1 MKKEQLY
8 KIINDICVFKNPNN
22 FNDYHKKIFKK
33 KMNFQK
39 IIFMFPKTNIDLNF
53 NKKGQ
58 FLEDINVNYVQQNPK
73 KIINKGKKNIKKNK
87 NHKRERD
94 YIILIDD
101 DDNDIIDD
109 KKNLKE
115 NL

>member
-1 MKKEQLY
+1 MKKEHLY

-33 KMNFQK
+33 KNEL
-39 IIFMFPKTNIDLNF
+39 PKNYFYVSQTNIDLNF

-73 KIINKGKKNIKKNK
+73 KIFNKGKKNIKKIK
-87 NHKRERD
+87 
-94 YIILIDD
+94 II
-101 DDNDIIDD
+101 
-109 KKNLKE
+109 KE
-115 NL
+115 KEITLF

>member
-1 MKKEQLY
+1 
-8 KIINDICVFKNPNN
+8 
-22 FNDYHKKIFKK
+22 
-33 KMNFQK
+33 
-39 IIFMFPKTNIDLNF
+39 MFPKTNIDLNF

-73 KIINKGKKNIKKNK
+73 KIINKGEKNIKKNK